1 MILSQIY
8 IRFLEY
14 FLYQANCDSIGCV
27 LPILILASFDRA
39 DLLKWLVVA
48 KGLDIDA
55 TDGRGRTPQ
64 QIAEAAKSS
73 SSVSWIIEYKA
84 RKLISRF
91 ILRNLER
98 IKAIQKHQS
107 IVRNVITIQKLVR
120 GHLTRKLYRGTLFL
134 RLEESQRFN
143 VTWMPYIRLLFNES
157 PYYSGWEAVRS
168 RTCDISHADVDHD
181 TAEKLDDALSRAVLQ
196 DTDDESVQE
205 QMDNEPELDSCHG
218 IAKHTISEGTK
229 WSNMFMVTSHV
240 VKFLKSSGD
249 PLYRSFFVRRMQVS
263 YISFFCIVLDMFN
276 SVTYLAV
283 LDKHSNWRMET
294 EAESLGRD

>member
-1 MILSQIY
+1 M
-8 IRFLEY
+8 
-14 FLYQANCDSIGCV
+14 
-27 LPILILASFDRA
+27 
-39 DLLKWLVVA
+39 
-48 KGLDIDA
+48 
-55 TDGRGRTPQ
+55 
-64 QIAEAAKSS
+64 
-73 SSVSWIIEYKA
+73 
-84 RKLISRF
+84 
-91 ILRNLER
+91 ER

-143 VTWMPYIRLLFNES
+143 VTWMPYIRLLSNES
-157 PYYSGWEAVRS
+157 SYYSGWEAVRS
-168 RTCDISHADVDHD
+168 RTCDISHADVDYD

-205 QMDNEPELDSCHG
+205 QIDNEPELDSCPG

-249 PLYRSFFVRRMQVS
+249 PLYRSFFVRRMQVR
-263 YISFFCIVLDMFN
+263 YIYFILQCIRCV
-276 SVTYLAV
+276 
-283 LDKHSNWRMET
+283 
-294 EAESLGRD
+294 